1 MNADAID
8 IRLANARH
16 DREHGNPHQWARVR
30 SGWNEGMLLRGAV
43 LDDKAVAKYAAAG
56 YYSAGYREARR
67 ELQERKKQQ
76 REKAAARSGNFETV
90 NGRLI
95 YRPN

>member
-1 MNADAID
+1 MNADMID

-30 SGWNEGMLLRGAV
+30 SGWNEQMLTRGDV
-43 LDDKAVAKYAAAG
+43 LDDRAVAKYAAAG

-67 ELQERKKQQ
+67 ELQER
-76 REKAAARSGNFETV
+76 RKAQAEARAKRSGNFVQEG
-90 NGRLI
+90 GRLI
-95 YRPN
+95 YRP